1 MGKDKQNCTSH
12 LQPCLPVISK
22 SLRTPNRA
30 HYLWDTDVEAAVIIV
45 EELYSNLIASPPTQE
60 QRMPS
65 KLTPA
70 VASPRAIPTVF
81 CREPGRSSKR
91 FYWTR
96 A

>member
-1 MGKDKQNCTSH
+1 M
-12 LQPCLPVISK
+12 ISK

-30 HYLWDTDVEAAVIIV
+30 RYLQDTDVEAAVILV
-45 EELYSNLIASPPTQE
+45 ELYSNLNVSPPMQE

-81 CREPGRSSKR
+81 CREPGRSSER
-91 FYWTR
+91 FYCTR